1 MLNISN
7 YLSYSPY
14 SFANCTNIPLITVGL
29 SDIYNYIKDG
39 LSSKHIYQIGQIRGA
54 SSIDCHNKQINILK
68 AQLPFV
74 YITGIRAF
82 HSKDY
87 ELDYNGNL
95 HVDLDFKSDISVLG
109 LELLKEKLSNDPYIK
124 LMFISPSGRGLK
136 LIVPTLDYNTENYY
150 SNLQKFGE
158 YLSCQYSIETKYID
172 PITYKHVSFI
182 SYDPNCFFNKNVS
195 NFPTQTNS
203 HSQREISLSD
213 EEKVKVVKLFDR
225 FNSPKLVFG
234 DIF

>member
-1 MLNISN
+1 MLNKSN

-14 SFANCTNIPLITVGL
+14 SFADCTNIPLITVGL

-74 YITGIRAF
+74 YFTGIRAF
-82 HSKDY
+82 HAKDY

-95 HVDLDFKSDISVLG
+95 HIDLDFKSDISLLG
-109 LELLKEKLSNDPYIK
+109 LELLREKLSKDPYIK

-136 LIVPTLDYNTENYY
+136 LIVTTLDYNPDNYY
-150 SNLQKFGE
+150 GNLQKFGE
-158 YLSCQYSIETKYID
+158 YLYKEYNIDTKYID

-182 SYDPNCFFNKNVS
+182 SYDTNCFFNPNIS
-195 NFPTQTNS
+195 NFPTEKN
-203 HSQREISLSD
+203 SQREISLSY
-213 EEKVKVVKLFDR
+213 EEKVKIVKIIDNFTS
-225 FNSPKLVFG
+225 NKLVYKE
-234 DIF
+234 IF